1 MLILHR
7 HGQHRGEDSV
17 IISRFG
23 RQFSGKSVVD
33 EAMGLMDWLEPKT
46 IDLPYGFPMENHGKP
61 WKTYGKPWK
70 TMENLWFPQ

>member
-1 MLILHR
+1 
-7 HGQHRGEDSV
+7 
-17 IISRFG
+17 
-23 RQFSGKSVVD
+23 VVD